1 MVDGASPIDL
11 AHFTSFTNGDQQ
23 LEREL
28 SSLYMTTADT
38 RLDEMRQALAA
49 GLPWDGPAHE
59 LKGASANLGAVEV
72 AALAAEA
79 ETATPSEAQLSR
91 LTAALDTVRT
101 SSSCACGPIARRSKR
116 LSGPRTVRL
125 LAPSRNHAER
135 RTCRTLG
142 QALVG
147 RGPKQVLAL
156 AKGRS
161 AECRP
166 AADSS

>member
-23 LEREL
+23 PEREL

-38 RLDEMRQALAA
+38 RLDEMREALAA

-91 LTAALDTVRT
+91 LTAALDIVR
-101 SSSCACGPIARRSKR
+101 
-116 LSGPRTVRL
+116 
-125 LAPSRNHAER
+125 HFFER
-135 RTCRTLG
+135 RTRADHGAEQAALG
-142 QALVG
+142 TED
-147 RGPKQVLAL
+147 GPAPGAQ
-156 AKGRS
+156 S
-161 AECRP
+161 
-166 AADSS
+166 

>member
-91 LTAALDTVRT
+91 LRAALDTVRHFFELRT
-101 SSSCACGPIARRSKR
+101 RADREAEQAALGTDNGP
-116 LSGPRTVRL
+116 
-125 LAPSRNHAER
+125 APG
-135 RTCRTLG
+135 TQPQPC
-142 QALVG
+142 
-147 RGPKQVLAL
+147 
-156 AKGRS
+156 
-161 AECRP
+161 
-166 AADSS
+166 

>member
-91 LTAALDTVRT
+91 LTAALDTVR
-101 SSSCACGPIARRSKR
+101 
-116 LSGPRTVRL
+116 
-125 LAPSRNHAER
+125 HFFER
-135 RTCRTLG
+135 RTRADREAEQAALG
-142 QALVG
+142 TENG
-147 RGPKQVLAL
+147 LAPG
-156 AKGRS
+156 AQPQPR
-161 AECRP
+161 
-166 AADSS
+166 

>member
-11 AHFTSFTNGDQQ
+11 AHFTSFTNGDEQ

-91 LTAALDTVRT
+91 LMAALDTVRHFFELRMRADREAEQAAPGT
-101 SSSCACGPIARRSKR
+101 ENGPAP
-116 LSGPRTVRL
+116 GVQPQPR
-125 LAPSRNHAER
+125 
-135 RTCRTLG
+135 
-142 QALVG
+142 
-147 RGPKQVLAL
+147 
-156 AKGRS
+156 
-161 AECRP
+161 
-166 AADSS
+166 

>member
-91 LTAALDTVRT
+91 LTAALDTVRYFFELRT
-101 SSSCACGPIARRSKR
+101 RADRGVEQAALGTENGPAPGGPSAVKR
-116 LSGPRTVRL
+116 L
-125 LAPSRNHAER
+125 
-135 RTCRTLG
+135 
-142 QALVG
+142 
-147 RGPKQVLAL
+147 RG
-156 AKGRS
+156 
-161 AECRP
+161 
-166 AADSS
+166 

>member
-28 SSLYMTTADT
+28 SSLYMATAGT

-59 LKGASANLGAVEV
+59 LKGASANLGAVVV
-72 AALAAEA
+72 AALAT

-91 LTAALDTVRT
+91 LTAALDTV
-101 SSSCACGPIARRSKR
+101 C
-116 LSGPRTVRL
+116 
-125 LAPSRNHAER
+125 HFFER
-135 RTCRTLG
+135 RTR
-142 QALVG
+142 AD
-147 RGPKQVLAL
+147 
-156 AKGRS
+156 RS
-161 AECRP
+161 AEHAALGTENGP
-166 AADSS
+166 APGAQPQPC

>member
-79 ETATPSEAQLSR
+79 ETATPSETQLSR
-91 LTAALDTVRT
+91 LTAALDR
-101 SSSCACGPIARRSKR
+101 
-116 LSGPRTVRL
+116 
-125 LAPSRNHAER
+125 
-135 RTCRTLG
+135 
-142 QALVG
+142 
-147 RGPKQVLAL
+147 
-156 AKGRS
+156 
-161 AECRP
+161 
-166 AADSS
+166 DSSTRC

>member
-59 LKGASANLGAVEV
+59 LKGASANLGAAEV

-91 LTAALDTVRT
+91 LTAALDTVRYFFELRT
-101 SSSCACGPIARRSKR
+101 RADHGAEQAALGTEDGP
-116 LSGPRTVRL
+116 
-125 LAPSRNHAER
+125 APGA
-135 RTCRTLG
+135 
-142 QALVG
+142 Q
-147 RGPKQVLAL
+147 P
-156 AKGRS
+156 
-161 AECRP
+161 
-166 AADSS
+166 

>member
-91 LTAALDTVRT
+91 LTAALDKVRHFFALRT
-101 SSSCACGPIARRSKR
+101 RADRGTEQAALGTENGP
-116 LSGPRTVRL
+116 
-125 LAPSRNHAER
+125 APG
-135 RTCRTLG
+135 TQPQPC
-142 QALVG
+142 
-147 RGPKQVLAL
+147 
-156 AKGRS
+156 
-161 AECRP
+161 
-166 AADSS
+166 